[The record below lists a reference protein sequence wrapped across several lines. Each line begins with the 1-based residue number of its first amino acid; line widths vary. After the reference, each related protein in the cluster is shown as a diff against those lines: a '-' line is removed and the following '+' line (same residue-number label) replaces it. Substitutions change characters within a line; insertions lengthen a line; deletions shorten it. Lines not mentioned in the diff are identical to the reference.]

1 MIECIRTAARDS
13 KTERIKVSCLDI
25 IVTMI
30 GKKPYYEIKYKE
42 IGEDYYHVGYSS
54 YKLENVLAWK
64 DECFEIVKECRPQT
78 NADRIRS
85 MTDEELLDFL
95 CSIETYEQGSVKTI
109 EGGVAMCSV
118 TEVEQWLKAESDYI
132 ECEKNFTI
140 LLSMIGKTV
149 FLTREEAEAKLKEME
164 GESDVL

>member
-54 YKLENVLAWK
+54 YKLENVLAWR

-85 MTDEELLDFL
+85 MTDEELAGLL
-95 CSIETYEQGSVKTI
+95 KEVK
-109 EGGVAMCSV
+109 EDY
-118 TEVEQWLKAESDYI
+118 QWTNPDYPD
-132 ECEKNFTI
+132 CEDCGEWLNW
-140 LLSMIGKTV
+140 LQL
-149 FLTREEAEAKLKEME
+149 EAE
-164 GESDVL
+164 

>member
-95 CSIETYEQGSVKTI
+95 CSIETYGQGSVKTI

-118 TEVEQWLKAESDYI
+118 TEVEQWLRAES
-132 ECEKNFTI
+132 
-140 LLSMIGKTV
+140 
-149 FLTREEAEAKLKEME
+149 E
-164 GESDVL
+164 G

>member
-13 KTERIKVSCLDI
+13 KTERIKVSYLDI

-54 YKLENVLAWK
+54 YKLENVFAWK

-85 MTDEELLDFL
+85 MTDA
-95 CSIETYEQGSVKTI
+95 ETANKSTMTGEAR
-109 EGGVAMCSV
+109 ED
-118 TEVEQWLKAESDYI
+118 LKH
-132 ECEKNFTI
+132 
-140 LLSMIGKTV
+140 L
-149 FLTREEAEAKLKEME
+149 AKQSRL
-164 GESDVL
+164 

>member
-42 IGEDYYHVGYSS
+42 IGENYYHVGYSS

-64 DECFEIVKECRPQT
+64 DDCERMQTADQCRPNQKH
-78 NADRIRS
+78 D
-85 MTDEELLDFL
+85 
-95 CSIETYEQGSVKTI
+95 G
-109 EGGVAMCSV
+109 
-118 TEVEQWLKAESDYI
+118 
-132 ECEKNFTI
+132 
-140 LLSMIGKTV
+140 
-149 FLTREEAEAKLKEME
+149 
-164 GESDVL
+164 

>member
-30 GKKPYYEIKYKE
+30 GKKPYYKIKYKE

-54 YKLENVLAWK
+54 YKLENGLDGK
-64 DECFEIVKECRPQT
+64 DECVEIVKECRPQT

-85 MTDEELLDFL
+85 MTDEELAEIFAQYNISLDKDGWL
-95 CSIETYEQGSVKTI
+95 E
-109 EGGVAMCSV
+109 
-118 TEVEQWLKAESDYI
+118 WLKAES
-132 ECEKNFTI
+132 
-140 LLSMIGKTV
+140 
-149 FLTREEAEAKLKEME
+149 E
-164 GESDVL
+164 G

>member
-1 MIECIRTAARDS
+1 MIECTRTAARDN

-30 GKKPYYEIKYKE
+30 EKKPYYEIKYKE

-85 MTDEELLDFL
+85 MTDEELALAIVCPAEYDLNFNKNEKCNGEMNKNCYE
-95 CSIETYEQGSVKTI
+95 CSLN
-109 EGGVAMCSV
+109 
-118 TEVEQWLKAESDYI
+118 WLQE
-132 ECEKNFTI
+132 E
-140 LLSMIGKTV
+140 
-149 FLTREEAEAKLKEME
+149 REE
-164 GESDVL
+164 

>member
-78 NADRIRS
+78 NADRIQS
-85 MTDEELLDFL
+85 MTDEELALAVMCPADITGGDTKCDRYGNCRKCTLD
-95 CSIETYEQGSVKTI
+95 
-109 EGGVAMCSV
+109 
-118 TEVEQWLKAESDYI
+118 WLQRES
-132 ECEKNFTI
+132 
-140 LLSMIGKTV
+140 
-149 FLTREEAEAKLKEME
+149 EE
-164 GESDVL
+164 

>member
-85 MTDEELLDFL
+85 MTDEELAEMLSTVSQHCVVYLSDRID
-95 CSIETYEQGSVKTI
+95 CRHSR
-109 EGGVAMCSV
+109 C
-118 TEVEQWLKAESDYI
+118 EVSCKNNIKKWLKTES
-132 ECEKNFTI
+132 
-140 LLSMIGKTV
+140 
-149 FLTREEAEAKLKEME
+149 EE
-164 GESDVL
+164 

>member
-54 YKLENVLAWK
+54 YQLENVLAWK

-85 MTDEELLDFL
+85 MTDEELALAVMCPAD
-95 CSIETYEQGSVKTI
+95 ITGG
-109 EGGVAMCSV
+109 EGTGYRT
-118 TEVEQWLKAESDYI
+118 TESGNWKSNPYFVCKSGNLWNGRRTDSG
-132 ECEKNFTI
+132 C
-140 LLSMIGKTV
+140 
-149 FLTREEAEAKLKEME
+149 
-164 GESDVL
+164 

>member
-30 GKKPYYEIKYKE
+30 EKKPYYEIKYKE

-78 NADRIRS
+78 NADRIRN
-85 MTDEELLDFL
+85 MTDEELAKWFDAVTKDVLG
-95 CSIETYEQGSVKTI
+95 GSTWNKK
-109 EGGVAMCSV
+109 G
-118 TEVEQWLKAESDYI
+118 WLKWLRAES
-132 ECEKNFTI
+132 
-140 LLSMIGKTV
+140 
-149 FLTREEAEAKLKEME
+149 EE
-164 GESDVL
+164 

>member
-85 MTDEELLDFL
+85 MTDEELAFNMMCPNENGLAEID
-95 CSIETYEQGSVKTI
+95 CDKNDNCNCYECLLK
-109 EGGVAMCSV
+109 
-118 TEVEQWLKAESDYI
+118 WLKAESEGKY
-132 ECEKNFTI
+132 EK
-140 LLSMIGKTV
+140 
-149 FLTREEAEAKLKEME
+149 TRY
-164 GESDVL
+164 

>member
-1 MIECIRTAARDS
+1 MVECMRTAARDS

-25 IVTMI
+25 IITMI

-85 MTDEELLDFL
+85 MTDEELAKWFDAVTKDILGGSTWDKNAWVTSTPGAVDRECLDDFDTKHFYVVGN
-95 CSIETYEQGSVKTI
+95 IFDNPE
-109 EGGVAMCSV
+109 
-118 TEVEQWLKAESDYI
+118 EV
-132 ECEKNFTI
+132 
-140 LLSMIGKTV
+140 
-149 FLTREEAEAKLKEME
+149 
-164 GESDVL
+164 

>member
-30 GKKPYYEIKYKE
+30 GKKPYYKIKYKE

-85 MTDEELLDFL
+85 MTDEELAEIFAQYNISLDKDGWL
-95 CSIETYEQGSVKTI
+95 E
-109 EGGVAMCSV
+109 
-118 TEVEQWLKAESDYI
+118 WLKAESEGQHGEI
-132 ECEKNFTI
+132 NGEK
-140 LLSMIGKTV
+140 SV
-149 FLTREEAEAKLKEME
+149 V
-164 GESDVL
+164 D